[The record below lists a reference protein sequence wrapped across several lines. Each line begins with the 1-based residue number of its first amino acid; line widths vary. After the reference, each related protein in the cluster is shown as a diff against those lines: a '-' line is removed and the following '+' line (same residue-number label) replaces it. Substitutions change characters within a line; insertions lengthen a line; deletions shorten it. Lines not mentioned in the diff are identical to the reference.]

1 MKLPKQIGRKR
12 PSSNSNKKLFL
23 IKIRP
28 QATAEYL
35 SDKSPN
41 SEHLHYS
48 Y

>member
-1 MKLPKQIGRKR
+1 MKLPKQVGRKR
-12 PSSNSNKKLFL
+12 PSNSNKKCFL

-35 SDKSPN
+35 SDMSPK